1 MRFRVYDR
9 VDKKFHYPSQAG
21 RRYLI
26 DSCGNF
32 ITPSAQFGD
41 SNQIIQFST
50 GVFDKNGVEIYD
62 GDMVEYKLGE
72 KIALDLVSYDKENLM
87 LIMSGTGD
95 NSGIVLQ
102 FVKYLDYIVVGQS
115 VP

>member
-1 MRFRVYDR
+1 MRFRVYDK

-26 DSCGNF
+26 DSCGNL
-32 ITPSAQFGD
+32 ITPSGQFAD
-41 SNQIIQFST
+41 PNQIVQFST

-72 KIALDLVSYDKENLM
+72 KIVQDLVSYDKENLM
-87 LIMSGTGD
+87 WIMSGTGD
-95 NSGIVLQ
+95 NLGTVLQ
-102 FVKYLDYIVVGQS
+102 FVKYLDYVVIG
-115 VP
+115 